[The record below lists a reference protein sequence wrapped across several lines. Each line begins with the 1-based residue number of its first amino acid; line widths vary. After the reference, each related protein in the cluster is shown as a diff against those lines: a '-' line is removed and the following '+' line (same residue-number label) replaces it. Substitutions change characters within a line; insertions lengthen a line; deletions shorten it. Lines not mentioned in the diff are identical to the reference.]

1 MEPLDSAKVVERIIM
16 GSPLIVL
23 LLLIGYIVLGRFIMA
38 LTMRLDKKD
47 QQLLDVNREVV
58 EAVTSVRSAV
68 ENLTEVVK
76 NSHRPR
82 M

>member
-1 MEPLDSAKVVERIIM
+1 M

-23 LLLIGYIVLGRFIMA
+23 LLLIGYIVLGKFIMA

-58 EAVTSVRSAV
+58 EAVTSVRHAV